1 MLARA
6 ASRCG
11 ARERDAQR
19 ALVVVLYGPSFP
31 EGKEFTVS
39 NTEGLKVEG
48 LIYGTYEIKVKNAGD
63 YIVKLPTPITL
74 SRQNLQEAEM
84 QPERDEDAIE
94 KLRMEIT
101 RLESELSQGET
112 LNALNTARAGFDR
125 LMQQVNSV
133 LEEVLNPRDEEEEA
147 FMGGGCG
154 SAGGC
159 AGCSGCS

>member
-1 MLARA
+1 MNDAILTA
-6 ASRCG
+6 AQNLG
-11 ARERDAQR
+11 VLLRE
-19 ALVVVLYGPSFP
+19 S
-31 EGKEFTVS
+31 EEFTLMQEKEVDALLD
-39 NTEGLKVEG
+39 NELQGQYREYALT
-48 LIYGTYEIKVKNAGD
+48 
-63 YIVKLPTPITL
+63 
-74 SRQNLQEAEM
+74 RQNLQEAEI

-94 KLRMEIT
+94 KLRTEIA

-112 LNALNTARAGFDR
+112 LNALNTARASFDR

-159 AGCSGCS
+159 AGCSGCA

>member
-1 MLARA
+1 MNDAILTA
-6 ASRCG
+6 AQNLG
-11 ARERDAQR
+11 VLLRE
-19 ALVVVLYGPSFP
+19 S
-31 EGKEFTVS
+31 EEFTLMQEKEVDALLD
-39 NTEGLKVEG
+39 NELQGQYRE
-48 LIYGTYEIKVKNAGD
+48 YA
-63 YIVKLPTPITL
+63 L

-112 LNALNTARAGFDR
+112 LNALNTARASFDR

-133 LEEVLNPRDEEEEA
+133 LEEVLNPRDEDEEA

-159 AGCSGCS
+159 AGCSGCA

>member
-1 MLARA
+1 MNDAILTA
-6 ASRCG
+6 AQNLG
-11 ARERDAQR
+11 VLLRE
-19 ALVVVLYGPSFP
+19 S
-31 EGKEFTVS
+31 EEFTLMQEKEVDALLD
-39 NTEGLKVEG
+39 NELQGQYRE
-48 LIYGTYEIKVKNAGD
+48 YA
-63 YIVKLPTPITL
+63 L

-154 SAGGC
+154 SSGGC
-159 AGCSGCS
+159 AGCSGCA